1 MLSFASA
8 SAFWMRRSTSRTVS
22 RYWPTRARSA
32 GPSWLLQAGDLLGDR
47 IEQAGPLLQ
56 RGAAVGGAAAFAEQA
71 LEDDPRVRLGG
82 QRRRRRRPREIVLID
97 AGVAVVALADGREQ
111 VHRHLERR
119 QLRLLA
125 DLLGGDLIDGRAE
138 VVVGALGQLRPGR
151 AQEGGVGGRVRAGIG
166 VPQLQVRDR
175 RHVLLDRRQRA
186 QDRRK
191 LVEAC
196 RAGRR
201 PAGDVAAHRHV
212 DETEA
217 AQPGRG
223 GRRVGQG
230 GHRGDH
236 RVQQR
241 QRQRRPQAPE
251 ERPARQGLLRD
262 DHSDF
267 LIWNGVLV
275 AIPTISDEKR

>member
-1 MLSFASA
+1 MTES
-8 SAFWMRRSTSRTVS
+8 RRL
-22 RYWPTRARSA
+22 ARFF
-32 GPSWLLQAGDLLGDR
+32 
-47 IEQAGPLLQ
+47 E
-56 RGAAVGGAAAFAEQA
+56 RGAAVGGAAPFAEQA
-71 LEDDPRVRLGG
+71 LEDDPRVGLGR
-82 QRRRRRRPREIVLID
+82 QRRRRRRPREVVLID

-125 DLLGGDLIDGRAE
+125 DLLGGDLVDGRAE

-175 RHVLLDRRQRA
+175 RHVLLDRGQRA
-186 QDRRK
+186 QDRRQ
-191 LVEAC
+191 LVERV
-196 RAGRR
+196 RARR
-201 PAGDVAAHRHV
+201 SPPGDVAPHRHV
-212 DETEA
+212 DEPQAPEA
-217 AQPGRG
+217 GRG
-223 GRRVGQG
+223 GRRAGQG